1 MVSYLRIR
9 NVDAVMLRLS
19 DEIYERDALAV
30 KGGAEHPMEVLLV
43 IVETDSGLIGY
54 GESVSYG
61 GLYAV
66 YAAVKKVLVPML
78 RGHEV
83 DGIADLWDRMYKAT
97 FRLGRRGIMISAMSG
112 IDIALWDLLG
122 KELGAPIYRLL
133 GGRAKRIKGYI
144 TGGYYREGKDIR
156 ELVEEVKNYVKQGFK
171 TVKIKVGGVELAEDL
186 RRLRAIREEFGDSL
200 EIAVDA
206 NNVYSF
212 NEALKAG
219 REFEKLGVIF
229 FEEPI
234 MTDFPDLSAELART
248 LEIPIAGFETAYTL
262 YEFREL
268 ISKRA
273 VDIVQAD
280 AAWNGGITE
289 IHRIGVMARAYGLP
303 LIPHYSAGGVGF
315 VASLHVALA
324 MGSPM
329 VEYHLRPNK
338 LREGLAGDAIKYENG
353 EFLPPA
359 GPGLG
364 IKPSEKVIEEY
375 KVKE

>member
-61 GLYAV
+61 SLYAV

-156 ELVEEVKNYVKQGFK
+156 KLVEEVKNYVKQGFK
-171 TVKIKVGGVELAEDL
+171 TVKIKVGGVELAEDI

-289 IHRIGVMARAYGLP
+289 MHRIGVMARAYGLP

-324 MGSPM
+324 IGSPM

-375 KVKE
+375 NVKE

>member
-289 IHRIGVMARAYGLP
+289 MHRIGVMARAYGLP

-324 MGSPM
+324 IGSPM

>member
-186 RRLRAIREEFGDSL
+186 RRLRAIKEEFGDSL

-234 MTDFPDLSAELART
+234 ITDFPDLSAELART

-289 IHRIGVMARAYGLP
+289 MYRIGVMARAYGLP

>member
-219 REFEKLGVIF
+219 REFKKLGVIF